1 MPQSEDGDVVGHMY
15 EIAKNQCDNTGV
27 MDVIDAQKSSS
38 LNKLQAISADNQVWS
53 IFTEFR
59 NSYGKESATY
69 NDGTTYKILEQSKA
83 NYITQLK
90 ADKITTDMNL
100 LGYINKYNYANVNY
114 AVELSKSLQE
124 LYNMQF
130 AQLAYKYACNAN
142 IKFNNINLP
151 DGTSGLVGYK
161 EAVEKLNEAY
171 EPVAKNLSNN
181 LVTFMSP
188 LSNKDL
194 ADLINTDWFKSTTPF
209 LSKQFESSSVEPGN
223 CSLTNLK
230 LNKLATNSTHSYGVI
245 DVDALCVT
253 KKTTFGFESA
263 TISLEVP
270 YASDT
275 GYDIDRYGVSNVG
288 FDPITGRAN
297 YTVESTGLTSE
308 DINQI
313 ASAKDW
319 CYNNWL
325 SVCKESMDFA
335 TDAAQSTTSVTTEN
349 FWNYVAMEPT
359 STDISLYHNTYT
371 KGYDDQ
377 ADWVLAPMPGKV
389 SYNASKNMFFRDKM
403 RTTTGDSNKWDHF
416 YTDYGFAIYNGKTF
430 LVKFTTEH
438 LQSIY
443 AGQNHVK
450 VGIGCLSS
458 AHGCNRNDYVVNPI
472 PYDPKKEL
480 PKTSLNWNDGTSV
493 VSETNITGEEP
504 VHLWTVSNTTI
515 KLSGSVK

>member
-1 MPQSEDGDVVGHMY
+1 
-15 EIAKNQCDNTGV
+15 
-27 MDVIDAQKSSS
+27 
-38 LNKLQAISADNQVWS
+38 
-53 IFTEFR
+53 
-59 NSYGKESATY
+59 
-69 NDGTTYKILEQSKA
+69 
-83 NYITQLK
+83 
-90 ADKITTDMNL
+90 
-100 LGYINKYNYANVNY
+100 
-114 AVELSKSLQE
+114 
-124 LYNMQF
+124 
-130 AQLAYKYACNAN
+130 
-142 IKFNNINLP
+142 
-151 DGTSGLVGYK
+151 
-161 EAVEKLNEAY
+161 
-171 EPVAKNLSNN
+171 
-181 LVTFMSP
+181 
-188 LSNKDL
+188 
-194 ADLINTDWFKSTTPF
+194 
-209 LSKQFESSSVEPGN
+209 
-223 CSLTNLK
+223 
-230 LNKLATNSTHSYGVI
+230 
-245 DVDALCVT
+245 
-253 KKTTFGFESA
+253 
-263 TISLEVP
+263 
-270 YASDT
+270 
-275 GYDIDRYGVSNVG
+275 
-288 FDPITGRAN
+288 
-297 YTVESTGLTSE
+297 
-308 DINQI
+308 
-313 ASAKDW
+313 
-319 CYNNWL
+319 
-325 SVCKESMDFA
+325 MDFA

-377 ADWVLAPMPGKV
+377 ADWVLKV